1 MKMATSEAGQ
11 QALAVAGAAAAA
23 RIVAAGGTGSA
34 GTIGAANPKAIAE
47 LRLGRSLDPRAA
59 DFQQT
64 LADALGR
71 PYEQLFDPK
80 FGSPVFV
87 GISHVLAAPAGQPA
101 QVLAGG
107 LDAETIAA
115 ETIARPSGGGVPAT
129 TVISPS
135 AATRVSQVA
144 AAHVSPVILQE
155 ISVLGPSWWQGLL
168 TDLTYAVP
176 GEFIVDTPTATAPVQ
191 GALADCWLI
200 SAMASVA
207 WCHADAISERT
218 LKDGSG
224 VVGTGG
230 ADYEF
235 TFYASANWGAGKSVA
250 VKDDV
255 PQSGGQYVYAR
266 SSVAGETWP
275 ANLEKAFIGMRGA
288 TGFLEPGSTNY
299 AELNYGDAAW
309 AVASLV
315 GRAPWYH
322 AANAADAWST
332 IGARCTNGRATQ
344 PMTAW
349 TYGTGSATISY
360 DGSGIVANHAYSI
373 LGTETSGGH
382 DYVVLRNP
390 WGFHEGSLNALL
402 GTWQGLTL
410 PGEGIFAVRMDT
422 FSQYYA
428 GFGGA

>member
-1 MKMATSEAGQ
+1 MNMATSEIAR
-11 QALAVAGAAAAA
+11 QALASDAAVRAIAAAAN
-23 RIVAAGGTGSA
+23 GSA

-47 LRLGRSLDPRAA
+47 LRLGRTLDPQAA

-64 LADALGR
+64 LAETLGK

-87 GISHVLAAPAGQPA
+87 GISHVLAASVGEAA
-101 QVLAGG
+101 LA
-107 LDAETIAA
+107 A
-115 ETIARPSGGGVPAT
+115 PSGVEAKAVEALPA
-129 TVISPS
+129 
-135 AATRVSQVA
+135 VA
-144 AAHVSPVILQE
+144 AVAARVSPVILQE
-155 ISVLGPSWWQGLL
+155 ISVVGPVWWPILL

-176 GEFIVDTPTATAPVQ
+176 GAFIVDAPTATAPVQ

-207 WCHADAISERT
+207 WCHADSISERT

-224 VVGTGG
+224 VVQAGG

-235 TFYASANWGAGKSVA
+235 TFYASANWSVGKAVS

-255 PQSGGQYVYAR
+255 PQSSGQYVYAR

-288 TGFLEPGSTNY
+288 TGFVEPSSTNY

-315 GRAPWYH
+315 GRPPWYH
-322 AANAADAWST
+322 NANAADAWSA
-332 IGARCTNGRATQ
+332 ISARCTNGRATQ

-349 TYGTGSATISY
+349 TYGTGSATVSY

-382 DYVVLRNP
+382 NYVVLRNP
-390 WGFHEGSLNALL
+390 WAFHEGSLNALA

-410 PGEGIFAVRMDT
+410 PGEGAFALRMDT
-422 FSQYYA
+422 FAQYYA

>member
-1 MKMATSEAGQ
+1 MKMATSEVGRS
-11 QALAVAGAAAAA
+11 ALASDLAAAPGAEPA
-23 RIVAAGGTGSA
+23 LNLTA

-47 LRLGRSLDPRAA
+47 LKLGRALDPHAA
-59 DFQQT
+59 DFQAT
-64 LADALGR
+64 LAEALGA

-87 GISHVLAAPAGQPA
+87 GIAHVLPAPTAAEPAAAERSGLA
-101 QVLAGG
+101 TRMLAG
-107 LDAETIAA
+107 ETIAK
-115 ETIARPSGGGVPAT
+115 SGGAPVAGNLSPA
-129 TVISPS
+129 
-135 AATRVSQVA
+135 
-144 AAHVSPVILQE
+144 ILQE
-155 ISVLGPSWWQGLL
+155 ISVERPVWWPIPL

-176 GEFIVDTPTATAPVQ
+176 GEFIVDVPTATAPVQ

-207 WCHADAISERT
+207 WCHPDAISERA

-224 VVGTGG
+224 AVQTGG

-235 TFYASANWGAGKSVA
+235 TFYASANWSAGKSLS

-255 PQSGGQYVYAR
+255 PQANGLYMYAR

-275 ANLEKAFIGMRGA
+275 ANLEKAFIAMRGA
-288 TGFLEPGSTNY
+288 TGFLEPSSTNY

-322 AANAADAWST
+322 NANASDAWSQ
-332 IGARCTNGRATQ
+332 ISARCTNGRATQ

-349 TYGTGSATISY
+349 TYGTGSATVSY

-382 DYVVLRNP
+382 NYVVLRNP
-390 WGFHEGSLNALL
+390 WGFHEGSLNALA

-410 PGEGIFAVRMDT
+410 PDDGVFALLIDT
-422 FSQYYA
+422 FAQYYA

>member
-1 MKMATSEAGQ
+1 MATSEIAR
-11 QALAVAGAAAAA
+11 QALASEAAA
-23 RIVAAGGTGSA
+23 RVVAAAGNGSA

-47 LRLGRSLDPRAA
+47 LRLGRSLDPNAA

-64 LADALGR
+64 LAEALEK

-87 GISHVLAAPAGQPA
+87 GISHVLAAPVGEPAPAVQPA
-101 QVLAGG
+101 VEGK
-107 LDAETIAA
+107 TIAT
-115 ETIARPSGGGVPAT
+115 ETIARPSSGGP
-129 TVISPS
+129 
-135 AATRVSQVA
+135 VA
-144 AAHVSPVILQE
+144 AAVGAVPAVAAGGARISPVILQE
-155 ISVLGPSWWQGLL
+155 MSVLRPIWWPIVL

-176 GEFIVDTPTATAPVQ
+176 GAFIVDAPTATAPVQ

-207 WCHADAISERT
+207 WCHSDSISERT

-224 VVGTGG
+224 VVQAGG

-235 TFYASANWGAGKSVA
+235 TFYASANWSAGKAVSVR
-250 VKDDV
+250 DDV
-255 PQSGGQYVYAR
+255 PQSSGQYIYAR
-266 SSVAGETWP
+266 SAVAGETWP

-288 TGFLEPGSTNY
+288 TGFGEPSSTNY
-299 AELNYGDAAW
+299 DELNYGDAAW

-315 GRAPWYH
+315 GRPPWYH
-322 AANAADAWST
+322 NANAADAWAAIS
-332 IGARCTNGRATQ
+332 ARCTNGRATQ

-349 TYGTGSATISY
+349 TYGTGSATVSY

-382 DYVVLRNP
+382 NYVVLRNP
-390 WGFHEGSLNALL
+390 WGFHEGSLNALA

-410 PGEGIFAVRMDT
+410 PGEGAFALRIDT
-422 FSQYYA
+422 FAQYYA